1 MKLQLICIQSEF
13 LKIGSTFNLR
23 PQGFVGVW
31 NEKKNGVVYVG
42 NEKGKNEI
50 LIDDPCIGA
59 RNTIIKY
66 VEKGNQYQI
75 MDLS

>member
-1 MKLQLICIQSEF
+1 MKLQLICTESEF
-13 LKIGSTFNLR
+13 LKIGSTYNLR

-31 NEKKNGVVYVG
+31 NEKKNGVVYIG

-50 LIDDPCIGA
+50 LIDDPCIGS

-66 VEKGNQYQI
+66 VECYNRYEV